1 MVFSMK
7 DEYIIVLDFLS
18 RGHADSRRAEP
29 TVQGVGVNFLNLLEV
44 VLKDEI
50 IVKPEDSVYIGE
62 QKRDKVR
69 YIKGRIKY
77 DDLTMFARDELEI
90 ILDKIIDQN
99 EAKFVNFFNI
109 AGPVTTR
116 LHTLELLPGIGK
128 KHMWAIIEGR
138 RKKRFETFEEL
149 KKRVEMLP
157 DPKRMIKRRIIE
169 ELKEIDRHRL
179 FVVSR

>member
-1 MVFSMK
+1 MK

-29 TVQGVGVNFLNLLEV
+29 IVQGIGVNFLNLLEV
-44 VLKDEI
+44 VLKDDV
-50 IVKPEDSVYIGE
+50 IVRPEDLVYIGE

-77 DDLTMFARDELEI
+77 EDLTMFARDELEI
-90 ILDKIIDQN
+90 ILDKIINQN
-99 EAKFVNFFNI
+99 VAKFVNFFNI

-149 KKRVEMLP
+149 KQRVEMLP
-157 DPKRMIKRRIIE
+157 DPKRMIKKRIIE
-169 ELKEIDRHRL
+169 ELKETDRHRL